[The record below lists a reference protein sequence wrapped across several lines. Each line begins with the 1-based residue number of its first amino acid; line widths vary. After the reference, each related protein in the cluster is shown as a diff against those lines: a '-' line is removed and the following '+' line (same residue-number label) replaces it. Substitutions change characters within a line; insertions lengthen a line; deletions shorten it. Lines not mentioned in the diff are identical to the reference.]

1 MTETLADA
9 LRRGVA
15 ALRPIVGGGAAR
27 DARAILAWAAEV
39 DPMQIALSRDHS
51 LGAAARAR
59 FDAGLADRARHR
71 PVAQIIG
78 QRMFWGR
85 TFRVTADVLDPRP
98 ETETII
104 ACALEHQAS
113 SVLDLGTG
121 SGVLLLTLLAEWP
134 EAQGVA
140 TDISRAALDVAE
152 RNAVGLGV
160 DQRVAF
166 HETNW
171 LEGVSGPY
179 DLVVSNPPYIA
190 ANDLAAL
197 APDVRDWEPHV
208 ALSPG
213 VDGLSAYRS
222 IASGVCPVLA
232 PNGRVFVE
240 CGIDQASSVCKLFED
255 VGAKNT
261 IIHRDL
267 NGHERVVEA
276 SGFR

>member
-15 ALRPIVGGGAAR
+15 ALRPIVGDGATR
-27 DARAILAWAAEV
+27 DARAILAWAAKL
-39 DPMQIALSRDHS
+39 DPMHIALSRDDS
-51 LGAAARAR
+51 LGAEARAR

-85 TFRVTADVLDPRP
+85 MFSITADVLDPRP
-98 ETETII
+98 ETETVI
-104 ACALEHQAS
+104 ACALERQAS
-113 SVLDLGTG
+113 TVLDLGTG

-134 EAQGVA
+134 EARGMA
-140 TDISRAALDVAE
+140 TDISRAALDVAR
-152 RNAVGLGV
+152 RNAIALGV
-160 DQRVAF
+160 EPRVAF
-166 HETNW
+166 RETDW
-171 LEGVSGPY
+171 LEGVRGPY

-190 ANDLAAL
+190 ATDLPAL
-197 APDVRDWEPHV
+197 APDVRDWEPHL

-213 VDGLSAYRS
+213 ADGLSAYRR
-222 IASGVCPVLA
+222 IAHGVGPVLA
-232 PNGRVFVE
+232 PNGRVLVE
-240 CGIDQASSVCKLFED
+240 CGIDQASSVCAIFED
-255 VGAKNT
+255 AGASNT
-261 IIHRDL
+261 TVHRDL